1 MVKETK
7 EGSKEIDLLA
17 ENGSTEEKKPK
28 KRGRKKKEDK
38 DMKANGVSVPDE
50 ENKKPDGEN
59 EEDERLYLQE
69 EINLENDK
77 ENAVSSEQGLRV
89 RKSRQKAEENVGKF
103 CEEIGK
109 DEDGVPRKRKKR
121 RGSKKK
127 NKVKTDDD
135 GGNGGHQFQVEVEE
149 KKGQDGNGKK
159 KRRKRMSKDKDV
171 ENAEE
176 SKMKKETRYS
186 LRAKNVKEEKIL
198 KVKEANLTKR
208 KGPQKKDE
216 NGILI
221 DSNMCHQC
229 QRNDNGRVVR
239 CTSCKTKRYCVP
251 CMVRWYPKM
260 PEEAFAKACP
270 VCLENCNCKS
280 CLRMDGPIN
289 TVETLPVKITDDQK
303 AHYSTHVVKV
313 LLPFLKQFNA
323 EQTAEMDVEAKLQG
337 LSVSDVVLEKSD
349 CQQDER
355 IYCDNCKTSIFDYHR
370 NCPQCS
376 YDLCL
381 SCCRELRDGHLQVG
395 DKEVIMQYVDYGF
408 EYLHGGSRPRHR
420 VAKRGVS
427 EQKVDSSTK
436 SRTCDSPPKI
446 NCLSEWKSKEN
457 GVIPCAPKG
466 KGGCGQGV
474 LSLKRLFPENWVAEL
489 IVKAEEIV
497 NKVED
502 MPQNSGQCLS
512 FLNLTGE
519 NDIGSEN
526 IRKAAS
532 RENSDDNYLYCP
544 TAVDIQHGD
553 LKHFQRR
560 WCKGEPVIV
569 SNVLEKTLGLSWE
582 PMVMWRAFRQIKHVG
597 HSKLLDVTAINCLDW
612 CQTDVNVHQ
621 FFKGYSEG
629 RFDKYGWPQIL
640 KLKDWPPSTLFEK
653 QLPRHGAEFI
663 NCLPFNQYTHPRSG
677 YLNLAVKLPKE
688 SLKPDMG
695 PKTYIA
701 YGFHEELGRGDS
713 VTKLHCDMSDAVN
726 VLTHT
731 ETVPLTSSQ
740 LSTIRKLK
748 QDHAAQNQREFSSNG
763 QIASQTDLG
772 EKRLSGVEEQ
782 VSVQVLESDSL
793 ALEKEAEDLKIS
805 DLANGNVL
813 NSEAELERGSHN
825 VDNGEEGQEPGGEG
839 KIKEHDEHVLVES
852 SEVKFVDNNTKC
864 NGNKR
869 KRPVRRFKDAESG
882 ALWDIFRRQD
892 TPKLEEYIKKHV
904 KEFRHIYCN
913 QLQEVFHPI
922 HDQTVY
928 LTMEHKR
935 RLKEEYGIEPWTF
948 VQKLGDAVLIPAGC
962 PHQVRNLKSCIKVAL
977 DFVSP
982 ENVHECV
989 RLTEEFRMLPQ
1000 NHLAKEDKLE
1010 VKKMI
1015 VHAMNQAVKDV
1026 NFLIKSR
1033 MKLVAGVTLICVY
1046 WHFRDT
1052 F

>member
-1 MVKETK
+1 MKE
-7 EGSKEIDLLA
+7 
-17 ENGSTEEKKPK
+17 
-28 KRGRKKKEDK
+28 
-38 DMKANGVSVPDE
+38 NGVSVPDE
-50 ENKKPDGEN
+50 MKKKPDGAN
-59 EEDERLYLQE
+59 EEEERLDLQE
-69 EINLENDK
+69 EINVENDK
-77 ENAVSSEQGLRV
+77 ENAASSEQGLRV
-89 RKSRQKAEENVGKF
+89 RKSRQKAEEKLGKF

-109 DEDGVPRKRKKR
+109 DEGGVPRKRKKR

-127 NKVKTDDD
+127 NEAKTDDD

-149 KKGQDGNGKK
+149 KKGQGGNEKK

-176 SKMKKETRYS
+176 SMMKKETRYS
-186 LRAKNVKEEKIL
+186 LRAKNVKEENLL
-198 KVKEANLTKR
+198 KEKEANLPKR

-289 TVETLPVKITDDQK
+289 TVETLPVNITDNQK

-323 EQTAEMDVEAKLQG
+323 EQTVEMEVEAKLQG

-370 NCPQCS
+370 NCPLCS

-381 SCCRELRDGHLQVG
+381 SCCRELRGGHLQVG
-395 DKEVIMQYVDYGF
+395 DKQVIMQYVDYGF

-436 SRTCDSPPKI
+436 SRTCNSPPEI
-446 NCLSEWKSKEN
+446 NFPSEWKSKEN

-489 IVKAEEIV
+489 IVQAEEIV
-497 NKVED
+497 NNIED
-502 MPQNSGQCLS
+502 VPHNSGQCHS
-512 FLNLTGE
+512 FLNFTGE
-519 NDIGSEN
+519 NDVGSEN
-526 IRKAAS
+526 LRKAAS

-629 RFDKYGWPQIL
+629 RYDKYGWPQIL

-663 NCLPFNQYTHPRSG
+663 NCLPFKEYTHPRSG
-677 YLNLAVKLPKE
+677 YLNLAVKLPEK

-763 QIASQTDLG
+763 QIVSQTDRG
-772 EKRLSGVEEQ
+772 EKRLSGVKEQ
-782 VSVQVLESDSL
+782 ASVQMLESDSL
-793 ALEKEAEDLKIS
+793 TLEKEAEDLKIS

-825 VDNGEEGQEPGGEG
+825 VDTGEERQEPGGEG
-839 KIKEHDEHVLVES
+839 KNKEHDLVES
-852 SEVKFVDNNTKC
+852 SEVKVVDKNTKC

-869 KRPVRRFKDAESG
+869 KRPVRSKRNKLTNVSGTTNKIEDRKISGWREGSVTTEEGNKYVYEGYKDAESG

-892 TPKLEEYIKKHV
+892 TPKLEEYIKRHV

-1010 VKKMI
+1010 V
-1015 VHAMNQAVKDV
+1015 
-1026 NFLIKSR
+1026 
-1033 MKLVAGVTLICVY
+1033 
-1046 WHFRDT
+1046 
-1052 F
+1052 